1 MSPENFGAAIRFE
14 RRRQIGRKLG
24 GYANTYYMRS
34 EDGTLALRAHTMN
47 AGTGGDTIF
56 VDAQSGVPQFAVHP
70 KRKVLNLKYD
80 VLDTT
85 GSVIGRLK
93 QHMGGG
99 RSFWSI
105 LDGNGEERATIVAP
119 DTILQQFLMQTLNS
133 AREAYTFVM
142 GEAAFA
148 TLTQEQRPRQY
159 MRGIKKFLY
168 GLFAPRD
175 WVLRMEP
182 DNVAGLDPRVLIAGA
197 LMMQELTVT
206 GIDD

>member
-1 MSPENFGAAIRFE
+1 MSAENFGSAIRFE
-14 RRRQIGRKLG
+14 RRYEIGRKPG
-24 GYANTYYMRS
+24 GYTNTYYVRS
-34 EDGTLALRAHTMN
+34 EDGTLALRANTMKGG
-47 AGTGGDTIF
+47 ASGDTVF

-80 VLDTT
+80 VLDTS

-105 LDGNGEERATIVAP
+105 LDGNGEERAAIVDP
-119 DTILQQFLMQTLNS
+119 DTILRQFLMQTLDS

-159 MRGIKKFLY
+159 MRGLKRFLH

-197 LMMQELTVT
+197 LMMQELSVT
-206 GIDD
+206 DIDD